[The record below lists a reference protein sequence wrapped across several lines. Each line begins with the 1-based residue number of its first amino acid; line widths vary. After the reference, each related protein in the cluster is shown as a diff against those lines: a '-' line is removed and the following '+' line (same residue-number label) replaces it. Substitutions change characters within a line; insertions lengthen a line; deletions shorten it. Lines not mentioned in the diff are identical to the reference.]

1 MRKRMAKIAISVLAV
16 GIVSSGFA
24 LSAHTKSVDTSA
36 KTNVILQSI
45 EKQLVDLN
53 QQIAD
58 MDRQMHTL
66 TQIEANR

>member
-1 MRKRMAKIAISVLAV
+1 MRKRMAKVAISVLAV

-24 LSAHTKSVDTSA
+24 LSTNTKSVDTSA
-36 KTNVILQSI
+36 KTNAILQSI